1 MNRNPFHSA
10 YLWAGLL
17 CAGCTSGNWL
27 VFGILTT
34 AGTAAIAAEPGPACA
49 PVMRAM
55 AKTLAAD
62 HSAVTQA
69 GDHSSTGI
77 TASGVNY
84 MQIGGKWMLSPLSPQ
99 DNQKRSDENLRN
111 AKVYTCQ
118 AMPDSTLDGVA
129 VANYRMHTES
139 TDAVVESTLAI
150 AKSTGLAL
158 LVENVIDMGG
168 GTKNHYSTR
177 YSYTGIH
184 APAVQG
190 SK

>member
-1 MNRNPFHSA
+1 MRVV
-10 YLWAGLL
+10 
-17 CAGCTSGNWL
+17 WL
-27 VFGILTT
+27 ALGILTMN
-34 AGTAAIAAEPGPACA
+34 GTPALAAEPGPTCA
-49 PVMRAM
+49 PVLKAM
-55 AKTLAAD
+55 ARTLVAD

-69 GDHSSTGI
+69 GDHSGTGI

-84 MQIGGKWMLSPLSPQ
+84 MQIGGKWMVSPLSPQ

-118 AMPDSTLDGVA
+118 ALPDSTVDGVA
-129 VANYRMHTES
+129 VANYRMRTES
-139 TDAVVESTLAI
+139 DDAVVDSTLSI
-150 AKSTGLAL
+150 IKSTGLAL
-158 LVENVIDMGG
+158 QVENTVDAGG

-184 APAVQG
+184 APAVQA

>member
-1 MNRNPFHSA
+1 MRVV
-10 YLWAGLL
+10 
-17 CAGCTSGNWL
+17 WL
-27 VFGILTT
+27 ALGILTMN
-34 AGTAAIAAEPGPACA
+34 GTPALAAEPGPTCA
-49 PVMRAM
+49 PVLKAM
-55 AKTLAAD
+55 ARTLVAD

-69 GDHSSTGI
+69 GDHSGSGI

-84 MQIGGKWMLSPLSPQ
+84 MQIGGKWMVSPLSPQ

-118 AMPDSTLDGVA
+118 ALPDST
-129 VANYRMHTES
+129 ES
-139 TDAVVESTLAI
+139 DDAVVDSTLSI
-150 AKSTGLAL
+150 IKSTGLAL
-158 LVENVIDMGG
+158 QVENTVDAGG

-184 APAVQG
+184 APAVQA